1 MHTNNEKVKNW
12 HDESDKRLYE
22 EHLSVIYE
30 FMDINRVGEL
40 IGVIDSFVGNKE
52 FEKFFNNCEF
62 GDDAE
67 FDFDLKLIPFIQAA
81 YDTMHLFDY
90 IPLYFPTITH
100 KLIVARNIISLMSV
114 FQLSFIH
121 YNNRFLTQKD
131 DKIIKTSNMFYYLT
145 FFVED
150 YDNPDNEFVEYDYE
164 YYKSYFKKLKK
175 LYWKNKNVKRLAYA
189 IAQLRLTI
197 IGMCDLSYEV
207 LNIVEYASIYLMAC
221 NAMKFGR
228 GAINCEDVVIGY
240 LTCYKLIFNDVRPLV
255 YSLYDDEKWGEV
267 NRNLSEYKYL
277 DKSPFDNLKNN
288 D

>member
-1 MHTNNEKVKNW
+1 MHTNNENVKNW
-12 HDESDKRLYE
+12 QNNGFKELYE
-22 EHLSVIYE
+22 EHLTVIYE
-30 FMDINRVGEL
+30 FIDINRVGEL

-52 FEKFFNNCEF
+52 FEKFFKQCEF
-62 GDDAE
+62 SDDKPFE
-67 FDFDLKLIPFIQAA
+67 FDDKLIPIIHGLNKAIS
-81 YDTMHLFDY
+81 LFDY
-90 IPLYFPTITH
+90 CPLYFPSITH
-100 KLIVARNIISLMSV
+100 KLIITRSFESLFSV
-114 FQLSFIH
+114 IQLAFVH
-121 YNNRFLTQKD
+121 YNNRLLNQED
-131 DKIIKTSNMFYYLT
+131 DKVITASNMFYYLT
-145 FFVED
+145 FFVEN
-150 YDNPDNEFVEYDYE
+150 YDGCDNEFVEYDYE

-175 LYWKNKNVKRLAYA
+175 LYWADKNVKRLAYA

-207 LNIVEYASIYLMAC
+207 LIIVEYASIYLMAC

>member
-1 MHTNNEKVKNW
+1 MHTNNENVKNW
-12 HDESDKRLYE
+12 QNNGFKELYE
-22 EHLSVIYE
+22 EHLTVIYE
-30 FMDINRVGEL
+30 FIDINRVGEL

-52 FEKFFNNCEF
+52 FEKFFKQCEF
-62 GDDAE
+62 SDDKPFE
-67 FDFDLKLIPFIQAA
+67 FDDKLIPIIHGLNKAIS
-81 YDTMHLFDY
+81 LFDY
-90 IPLYFPTITH
+90 CPLYFPSITH
-100 KLIVARNIISLMSV
+100 KLIITRSFESLFSV
-114 FQLSFIH
+114 IQLAFVH
-121 YNNRFLTQKD
+121 YNNRLLNQED
-131 DKIIKTSNMFYYLT
+131 DKVITASNMFYYLT
-145 FFVED
+145 FFVEN
-150 YDNPDNEFVEYDYE
+150 YDGCDNEFVEYDYE

-175 LYWKNKNVKRLAYA
+175 LYWADK
-189 IAQLRLTI
+189 T
-197 IGMCDLSYEV
+197 YEV
-207 LNIVEYASIYLMAC
+207 LIIVEYASIYLMAC